1 MNGNNKGLLRGILA
15 GVYVLLIA
23 LLLLSNCHGLDR
35 QSATVVDPVDDNT
48 TAEERAEQVGNDGEI
63 KVTALW
69 DFPGDVDLHVTEP
82 DGTELWFRN
91 MKHRRTGGELVV
103 DIIPGG
109 RGSAEN
115 IYWTNPLHGQYSVEV
130 VMYNISSDAPN
141 GGIVNVVV
149 KVNGEVETI
158 PVRLSMGGQRVLVK
172 RFTY

>member
-1 MNGNNKGLLRGILA
+1 
-15 GVYVLLIA
+15 
-23 LLLLSNCHGLDR
+23 
-35 QSATVVDPVDDNT
+35 
-48 TAEERAEQVGNDGEI
+48 
-63 KVTALW
+63 
-69 DFPGDVDLHVTEP
+69 
-82 DGTELWFRN
+82 
-91 MKHRRTGGELVV
+91 MKHRRTGGELDV
-103 DIIPGG
+103 DNIPGG